1 MHSSSLCAYEIGSLS
16 HSYLKDGGLSHK
28 NPLSNLTKAAQCV
41 WSKIESD
48 QSSECDVKYG
58 ITPPLFQA
66 FSSCLRSY
74 TFILFE

>member
-28 NPLSNLTKAAQCV
+28 KTLSNLTKAAQCV

-48 QSSECDVKYG
+48 QSSEW
-58 ITPPLFQA
+58 
-66 FSSCLRSY
+66 
-74 TFILFE
+74 